1 MLYRPSS
8 DREEDT
14 RQVYDA
20 GHGDAG
26 EKGTHH
32 DQLGRKVFAV
42 VKFDGIEDGVYG
54 GGDRRHDEDGLID
67 DRREMDTDEGAD
79 LDHKVTADGA
89 DDEADEAADPGIE
102 VAKGNGASVDLHA
115 EGDHDDGDEGI
126 GTVFKDRPEKDLCHV
141 EAGEFDGEDGDECV
155 DDGHVE
161 DDGDRI
167 AWCQLP
173 FAGLIEAQRIQCH
186 IHLYEEDGGT
196 GARLCEVGRL
206 SIDDVGGI
214 AEDEGDQGDAD
225 VSVIGEHGAVFKAL
239 DLPDGHPAEFPVG
252 PGGKGNDEHLDEC
265 HQKDVQEC
273 HVNLCDV
280 DAVEDEAREHDEEG
294 ELIERY
300 DIEMVSEIEQV
311 ADGDED
317 QKRHD
322 IIGNDLQESHV
333 CLLTWKPGRRAGRGK
348 SQGEG

>member
-1 MLYRPSS
+1 MLYRSSS
-8 DREEDT
+8 DREEDAGE
-14 RQVYDA
+14 VYDA

-26 EKGTHH
+26 EEGTHH
-32 DQLGRKVFAV
+32 DQLGREVFAV

-67 DRREMDTDEGAD
+67 DRRKMDTDEGAD
-79 LDHKVTADGA
+79 LDHKVAADGA

-102 VAKGNGASVDLHA
+102 IAEGKGASVDLDA
-115 EGDHDDGDEGI
+115 EGKHDDGDEGI

-141 EAGEFDGEDGDECV
+141 EAGEFDGEDGDEGV

-186 IHLYEEDGGT
+186 IHLYEEDCGT
-196 GARLCEVGRL
+196 GARLREVGRL

-214 AEDEGDQGDAD
+214 AEDESDQGDAD
-225 VSVIGEHGAVFKAL
+225 VSVIGEHGAVFEAL

-252 PGGKGNDEHLDEC
+252 PGGKGDEEHLDEC
-265 HQKDVQEC
+265 HQKDVQKC
-273 HVNLCDV
+273 HIDLCDV
-280 DAVEDEAREHDEEG
+280 DAVEDEAREYDEEG